1 MAESGRS
8 AFSFLHGVVKLVALV
23 VGFSITVLGLVAL
36 QGLFFEN
43 LWARLAIA
51 AVLVVVVP
59 LTIADRLLPKEQSEE
74 TVARSK
80 GLVSD
85 VVALAW
91 MLGALAVAGL
101 GPSLLSSPLTAESD
115 RFAARGNAQLAR
127 FSGWLASRGSAAEPS
142 EPAADPDAKKAGEGE
157 ETKAGDETKA
167 DAEAEKGDAKAAD
180 TKAAADKKADAAK
193 APAPA
198 PAGDRETQTPAE
210 LFTAYAPSV
219 VTIKVSG
226 LRGTGAGTGF
236 FVDDKGTIATN
247 HHVIDGGDSVKIKF
261 YDGSTN
267 SKVELIAENTDID
280 LALLHVEMDDA
291 STPVTLGDSDG
302 VTVGEQVVVIGN
314 PLGLEHTLTD
324 GLVSS
329 RRLYKGK
336 KFIQMSAPV
345 SPGNSGGPVFNQY
358 GDVVGVTVAK
368 VMMGL
373 GENLN
378 LAIPVNELKD
388 MLAAEHDAP
397 RKFGAS
403 SW

>member
-23 VGFSITVLGLVAL
+23 VGFAITVLGLVAL
-36 QGLFFEN
+36 QGLFLEN

-51 AVLVVVVP
+51 VVVIVVVP
-59 LTIADRLLPKEQSEE
+59 LTIADRMLPKEQSEE

-101 GPSLLSSPLTAESD
+101 GPSVLSAPLTAEAD
-115 RFAARGNAQLAR
+115 RFAERGNSQLAR
-127 FSGWLASRGSAAEPS
+127 FSGWLASRGAAES
-142 EPAADPDAKKAGEGE
+142 AESADPDAKAAGETKAGDEA
-157 ETKAGDETKA
+157 KAGDETKA
-167 DAEAEKGDAKAAD
+167 DAKEKADAKAADAKAAD
-180 TKAAADKKADAAK
+180 TKAGAETPK
-193 APAPA
+193 PAPE
-198 PAGDRETQTPAE
+198 GDRESQTPAQ

-226 LRGTGAGTGF
+226 VRGAGAGTGF

-267 SKVELIAENTDID
+267 SKVELIAENTEID
-280 LALLHVEMDDA
+280 LALLHVEMDEA
-291 STPVTLGDSDG
+291 SKPVALGDSDG

-378 LAIPVNELKD
+378 LAIPVNELRD